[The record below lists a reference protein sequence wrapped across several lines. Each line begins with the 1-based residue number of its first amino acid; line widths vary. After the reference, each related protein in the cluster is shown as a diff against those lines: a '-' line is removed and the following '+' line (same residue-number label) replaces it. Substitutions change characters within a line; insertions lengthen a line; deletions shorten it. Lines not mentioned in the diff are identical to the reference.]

1 MSRFQRLV
9 DGWNTYQASRIFRR
23 GMRKVNRCLRC
34 DPTARAIRHVQ
45 ALWVVGGIDL
55 GE

>member
-1 MSRFQRLV
+1 MIFRLWNTWTSRLV
-9 DGWNTYQASRIFRR
+9 YRR
-23 GMRKVNRCLRC
+23 AIRKVNRCLRC

-45 ALWVVGGIDL
+45 ALWVVAGIDL